1 MRFDGSYLPS
11 ACWFKRNFSAL
22 SLHRYPGLVLTDSSL
37 AYHVGQLPVVA
48 SSIVYPGLSWQSDV

>member
-1 MRFDGSYLPS
+1 
-11 ACWFKRNFSAL
+11 L